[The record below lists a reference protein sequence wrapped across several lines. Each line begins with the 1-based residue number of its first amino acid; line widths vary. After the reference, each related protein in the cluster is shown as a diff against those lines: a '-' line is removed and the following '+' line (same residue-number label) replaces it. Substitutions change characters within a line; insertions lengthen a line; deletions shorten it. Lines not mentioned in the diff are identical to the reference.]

1 MKKIK
6 RMSKKRLVLVLILA
20 CGLFF
25 ALTFRTGYLQIIKG
39 DWLSTKA
46 IDQQTREIPIE
57 PKRGT
62 IYDRNMKEIFV
73 KDLKKDM
80 EVVDFFMVKS
90 SAIKT
95 GANGK
100 QYLDITLGDNSG
112 EVSAKKWDVSEE
124 EHARLDEIKVRDII
138 KVKALVTEWAGQ
150 PQLRIQRIRPA
161 AEADGQEI
169 CDFLQA
175 APEDPQAMYDYIMTV
190 AQKLEDEDLR
200 GLCVKVLTDN
210 REKLLYYPAAQKNHH
225 AQLGGLLYHT
235 KRMLMTGERVCQVY
249 TNLNPSF
256 VLAGVILHDMEKLN
270 EIEAGTDGIATG
282 YSFEGQML
290 GHIVQGVKMLD
301 RVTEELGFPREKAI
315 MLEHMIL
322 AHHYE
327 PEYGSPKKPL
337 FPEAEVLHYL
347 DILDARMFDMQAA
360 LENTEP
366 GQFSEKVRTLD
377 NRRLYKPAFAG
388 AALADAQQVQRE
400 VIAPEQNL

>member
-1 MKKIK
+1 
-6 RMSKKRLVLVLILA
+6 
-20 CGLFF
+20 
-25 ALTFRTGYLQIIKG
+25 
-39 DWLSTKA
+39 
-46 IDQQTREIPIE
+46 
-57 PKRGT
+57 
-62 IYDRNMKEIFV
+62 MKEIFV

-80 EVVDFFMVKS
+80 EVVDFFMVKA

-235 KRMLMTGERVCQVY
+235 K
-249 TNLNPSF
+249 P
-256 VLAGVILHDMEKLN
+256 N
-270 EIEAGTDGIATG
+270 E
-282 YSFEGQML
+282 
-290 GHIVQGVKMLD
+290 
-301 RVTEELGFPREKAI
+301 
-315 MLEHMIL
+315 
-322 AHHYE
+322 
-327 PEYGSPKKPL
+327 
-337 FPEAEVLHYL
+337 
-347 DILDARMFDMQAA
+347 
-360 LENTEP
+360 
-366 GQFSEKVRTLD
+366 
-377 NRRLYKPAFAG
+377 
-388 AALADAQQVQRE
+388 VQR
-400 VIAPEQNL
+400 

>member
-1 MKKIK
+1 
-6 RMSKKRLVLVLILA
+6 
-20 CGLFF
+20 
-25 ALTFRTGYLQIIKG
+25 
-39 DWLSTKA
+39 
-46 IDQQTREIPIE
+46 
-57 PKRGT
+57 
-62 IYDRNMKEIFV
+62 MKEIFV

-80 EVVDFFMVKS
+80 EVVDFFMVKA

-150 PQLRIQRIRPA
+150 AQLRIQRIRPA

-175 APEDPQAMYDYIMTV
+175 APEDPQTMYDYIFAV
-190 AQKLEDEDLR
+190 AQNLEDADLR

-249 TNLNPSF
+249 TNLNASF

-301 RVTEELGFPREKAI
+301 RVTEALGFPREKAI

-360 LENTEP
+360 LEHTVP
-366 GQFSEKVRTLD
+366 GQFSDKVRTLD
-377 NRRLYKPAFAG
+377 NRRLYKPAFAAE
-388 AALADAQQVQRE
+388 AAQTEVKEDAADQ
-400 VIAPEQNL
+400 PG